1 MIGLK
6 VREQGSG
13 FGVELVCYQ
22 LGGSGSGLMNNPVCA
37 ADLIASKEGLLFP
50 THYWTSSNKAHLI
63 SRNPDLFGSY

>member
-1 MIGLK
+1 MIGFR

-50 THYWTSSNKAHLI
+50 TH
-63 SRNPDLFGSY
+63 